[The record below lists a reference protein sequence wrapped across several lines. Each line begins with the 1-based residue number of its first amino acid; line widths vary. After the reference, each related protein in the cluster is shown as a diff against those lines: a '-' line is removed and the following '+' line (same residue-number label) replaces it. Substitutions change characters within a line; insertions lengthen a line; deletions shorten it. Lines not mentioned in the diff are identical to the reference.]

1 MLSLFSSDLAI
12 DLGTANTCV
21 YARGKGIV
29 VNEPSIVAIN
39 KVNGRVEAVGK
50 DAKDMLGRTP
60 GNIVAI
66 KPMKDGVIADFE
78 VTEKMLTYFI
88 KKAHNRNVW
97 VRPRIVIGVPSE
109 ITQVEKRAVKD
120 SAYRAKASE
129 VHLVEEA
136 MAAAIG
142 AGMPITEPSGNMI
155 VDIGGGTTDIAVIS
169 LAGIVYSK
177 AVRVAG
183 NEMDEAII
191 QYIKKQYNLL
201 IGERTAEEIKIEIGS
216 AFPLEER
223 MTMEIKGRHLIEG
236 VPKTITITDE
246 EIREALAE
254 TVNVIVDA
262 VRVALERTPPELSA
276 DIVDRG
282 IVLTGGGSMLKNLD
296 KRLREETGLPLA
308 MAEDPLSSVVLG
320 AGQDAVGLQSAAE
333 DFDRLGDR
341 LKAGSPL
348 RRSGAKP
355 CQARVDLM
363 AFIDIRQRS
372 GYLFLGVMLGHVLL
386 ISAQVNSKTGV
397 PVLEAVT
404 FGVFAEVQRGAVGRR
419 LGRPRRLERLRRP
432 AARQGGERR
441 AEARARPRR
450 RSRCRSSAR
459 WPIATRGLEQLLE
472 LREPLDAE
480 DGRRR
485 DHRRR
490 RRRRTSGRV
499 TIDKGTRDGSAADM
513 AVIAPAGVV
522 GRVVVPSAR
531 AAKVQLL
538 IDRNAAAGAL
548 DRALARAGR
557 RGRRR
562 RRAAADGVRVRGR
575 RRRRRRRR
583 RDVGHRRHLSRRG
596 SSSAASRRWR
606 RAAAPTSGSR

>member
-1 MLSLFSSDLAI
+1 LAPRSLFSLFSSDLAI

-21 YARGKGIV
+21 YVRGKGIV

-50 DAKDMLGRTP
+50 EAKEMLGRTP

-78 VTEKMLTYFI
+78 VTEKMLAYFI
-88 KKAHNRNVW
+88 RKAHNNRNVW

-191 QYIKKQYNLL
+191 QYIKKTYNLL
-201 IGERTAEEIKIEIGS
+201 IGERTAEQIKMEIGS
-216 AFPLEER
+216 AYPLEER

-246 EIREALAE
+246 EIRESLAE
-254 TVNVIVDA
+254 TVSVIVDA

-282 IVLTGGGSMLKNLD
+282 IVLTGGGALLKNLD

-320 AGQDAVGLQSAAE
+320 AGKMLS
-333 DFDRLGDR
+333 DFNL
-341 LKAGSPL
+341 L
-348 RRSGAKP
+348 RKIS
-355 CQARVDLM
+355 
-363 AFIDIRQRS
+363 ID
-372 GYLFLGVMLGHVLL
+372 
-386 ISAQVNSKTGV
+386 
-397 PVLEAVT
+397 
-404 FGVFAEVQRGAVGRR
+404 
-419 LGRPRRLERLRRP
+419 
-432 AARQGGERR
+432 
-441 AEARARPRR
+441 
-450 RSRCRSSAR
+450 
-459 WPIATRGLEQLLE
+459 
-472 LREPLDAE
+472 
-480 DGRRR
+480 
-485 DHRRR
+485 
-490 RRRRTSGRV
+490 
-499 TIDKGTRDGSAADM
+499 
-513 AVIAPAGVV
+513 
-522 GRVVVPSAR
+522 
-531 AAKVQLL
+531 
-538 IDRNAAAGAL
+538 
-548 DRALARAGR
+548 
-557 RGRRR
+557 
-562 RRAAADGVRVRGR
+562 
-575 RRRRRRRR
+575 
-583 RDVGHRRHLSRRG
+583 
-596 SSSAASRRWR
+596 
-606 RAAAPTSGSR
+606 

>member
-1 MLSLFSSDLAI
+1 VSLRSVFSLFSSDLAI

-39 KVNGRVEAVGK
+39 KLNGRVEAVGR
-50 DAKDMLGRTP
+50 DAKEMLGRTP

-78 VTEKMLTYFI
+78 VTEKMLTVLHQEGAQPQRVGPP
-88 KKAHNRNVW
+88 AHRH
-97 VRPRIVIGVPSE
+97 R
-109 ITQVEKRAVKD
+109 RAVGDYAGREARVKD

-191 QYIKKQYNLL
+191 QYIRKTYNLL
-201 IGERTAEEIKIEIGS
+201 IGERTAEAIKIEIGS
-216 AFPLEER
+216 AYPLEER

-246 EIREALAE
+246 EIREALTE

-320 AGQDAVGLQSAAE
+320 AGKMLS
-333 DFDRLGDR
+333 DFNL
-341 LKAGSPL
+341 L
-348 RRSGAKP
+348 RKIS
-355 CQARVDLM
+355 
-363 AFIDIRQRS
+363 ID
-372 GYLFLGVMLGHVLL
+372 
-386 ISAQVNSKTGV
+386 
-397 PVLEAVT
+397 
-404 FGVFAEVQRGAVGRR
+404 
-419 LGRPRRLERLRRP
+419 
-432 AARQGGERR
+432 
-441 AEARARPRR
+441 
-450 RSRCRSSAR
+450 
-459 WPIATRGLEQLLE
+459 
-472 LREPLDAE
+472 
-480 DGRRR
+480 
-485 DHRRR
+485 
-490 RRRRTSGRV
+490 
-499 TIDKGTRDGSAADM
+499 
-513 AVIAPAGVV
+513 
-522 GRVVVPSAR
+522 
-531 AAKVQLL
+531 
-538 IDRNAAAGAL
+538 
-548 DRALARAGR
+548 
-557 RGRRR
+557 
-562 RRAAADGVRVRGR
+562 
-575 RRRRRRRR
+575 
-583 RDVGHRRHLSRRG
+583 
-596 SSSAASRRWR
+596 
-606 RAAAPTSGSR
+606 

>member
-1 MLSLFSSDLAI
+1 LALRSLFSLFSSDLAI

-21 YARGKGIV
+21 YVRGKGIV

-50 DAKDMLGRTP
+50 EAKEMLGRTP

-78 VTEKMLTYFI
+78 VTEKMLAYFI
-88 KKAHNRNVW
+88 RKAHNNRNVW

-191 QYIKKQYNLL
+191 QYIKKTYNLL
-201 IGERTAEEIKIEIGS
+201 IGERTAEQIKMEIGS
-216 AFPLEER
+216 AYPLEEH

-254 TVNVIVDA
+254 TVSVIVDA

-282 IVLTGGGSMLKNLD
+282 IVLTGGGALLKNLD

-320 AGQDAVGLQSAAE
+320 AGKMLS
-333 DFDRLGDR
+333 DFNL
-341 LKAGSPL
+341 L
-348 RRSGAKP
+348 RKIS
-355 CQARVDLM
+355 
-363 AFIDIRQRS
+363 ID
-372 GYLFLGVMLGHVLL
+372 
-386 ISAQVNSKTGV
+386 
-397 PVLEAVT
+397 
-404 FGVFAEVQRGAVGRR
+404 
-419 LGRPRRLERLRRP
+419 
-432 AARQGGERR
+432 
-441 AEARARPRR
+441 
-450 RSRCRSSAR
+450 
-459 WPIATRGLEQLLE
+459 
-472 LREPLDAE
+472 
-480 DGRRR
+480 
-485 DHRRR
+485 
-490 RRRRTSGRV
+490 
-499 TIDKGTRDGSAADM
+499 
-513 AVIAPAGVV
+513 
-522 GRVVVPSAR
+522 
-531 AAKVQLL
+531 
-538 IDRNAAAGAL
+538 
-548 DRALARAGR
+548 
-557 RGRRR
+557 
-562 RRAAADGVRVRGR
+562 
-575 RRRRRRRR
+575 
-583 RDVGHRRHLSRRG
+583 
-596 SSSAASRRWR
+596 
-606 RAAAPTSGSR
+606 